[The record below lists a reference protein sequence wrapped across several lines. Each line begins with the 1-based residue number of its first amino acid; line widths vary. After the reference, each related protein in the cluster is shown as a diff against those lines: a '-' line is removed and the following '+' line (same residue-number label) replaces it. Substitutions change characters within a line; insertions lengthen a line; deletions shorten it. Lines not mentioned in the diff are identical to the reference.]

1 MGTSDSQST
10 NLDKENALRR
20 AQILQQAAA
29 IKMKAK
35 TLKQE
40 DSDKKDLSKN
50 VSEINNVEEA
60 KEMIK
65 NLKSENENMSK
76 KLIDTKKM
84 YI

>member
-65 NLKSENENMSK
+65 NLKSENENISK
-76 KLIDTKKM
+76 KLTDTKKM

>member
-1 MGTSDSQST
+1 LGTSDSQST